1 MRPEPVRPAPRLYF
15 GAMNRPRLLVLA
27 CTLCASLFLTACG
40 NRGPLVLPEDAPPP
54 MPVPAEQAAPAE
66 AQSGKDGSGQ

>member
-1 MRPEPVRPAPRLYF
+1 
-15 GAMNRPRLLVLA
+15 MNRPLLLA
-27 CTLCASLFLTACG
+27 LTCALCASLFLTACG

-54 MPVPAEQAAPAE
+54 MPMPVPAEPATPAE